1 MLGLFEQSFQDDMDE
16 SYLTEFVI
24 GTGYGAIIDELSEQV
39 IERVGLF
46 ESSEDIERRN
56 RMMRILEG
64 NENYEK
70 APESENLHA
79 NEDDFEDFMYDGDII
94 DSVMGLI

>member
-16 SYLTEFVI
+16 SYLTEFVM
-24 GTGYGAIIDELSEQV
+24 GNGYGTIIDELSEQV
-39 IERVGLF
+39 VERVGLF

-64 NENYEK
+64 NENYE
-70 APESENLHA
+70 ESENLHA
-79 NEDDFEDFMYDGDII
+79 NEEDFDDFMYDGDII